1 MMIEVWGKPITTI
14 TTTTK
19 MHIKEVHEM
28 MKKELSEKQEK
39 EQENTV

>member
-1 MMIEVWGKPITTI
+1 MMIEVWGKPI